1 LFLEPSFL
9 WGLFGLILIASEMI
23 IPGFTIFFFG
33 LGAWIV
39 AAAGL
44 LIPPLT
50 GNFAWQGIL
59 WVSASVVSFAL
70 LRRKFKKLFQGT
82 VLNRKTPDVLG
93 DQALVLEDI
102 LPESPGRVRYRGT
115 SWNAVS
121 LTETFKR
128 GDRVSIIE
136 EKGITLTVTAP
147 FDIEEDL

>member
-1 LFLEPSFL
+1 MFLEPSFL
-9 WGLFGLILIASEMI
+9 WGLFGLILIASEMV

-50 GNFAWQGIL
+50 GNFAWQAIL
-59 WVSASVVSFAL
+59 WVTASVVSFAL

-115 SWNAVS
+115 SWKAVS
-121 LTETFKR
+121 LTDVQNRRPGFNNR
-128 GDRVSIIE
+128 GERYHSDGDSAI
-136 EKGITLTVTAP
+136 
-147 FDIEEDL
+147 

>member
-1 LFLEPSFL
+1 MFLEPSFL
-9 WGLFGLILIASEMI
+9 WGLFGLILIASEML

-59 WVSASVVSFAL
+59 WVTASVVSFAL

-102 LPESPGRVRYRGT
+102 LPERPGRVRYRGT
-115 SWNAVS
+115 SWKAVS
-121 LTETFKR
+121 LTETFKT

>member
-9 WGLFGLILIASEMI
+9 WGLFGLILIASEML

-59 WVSASVVSFAL
+59 WVTASVVSFAL

-102 LPESPGRVRYRGT
+102 LPERPGRVRYRGT
-115 SWNAVS
+115 SWKAVS
-121 LTETFKR
+121 LTETFKT

>member
-1 LFLEPSFL
+1 MFLEPSFL
-9 WGLFGLILIASEMI
+9 WGLLGLILIASEMV

-50 GNFAWQGIL
+50 GNFAWQAIL
-59 WVSASVVSFAL
+59 WVTASVVSFAL

-102 LPESPGRVRYRGT
+102 FPESPGRVRYRGT